1 MRVRFVTTL
10 EEKLIYKI
18 KVKAA
23 KEQKNVNDILEKLIT
38 EYLKEGKS
46 EKK

>member
-23 KEQKNVNDILEKLIT
+23 KEQENVNDILEKLIT